1 MTKFYSNYTF
11 HGILSEKKEKPTESS
26 QITKSVNLFIVC
38 HYARCVNLTSGLAFH
53 LREGY
58 ESPYSHSKLGVSMLN
73 REQAL
78 ALLQEWHPEPHLV
91 QHALASEAVM
101 RGLAVQLGEDEE
113 LWGLTGL
120 LHDLDYPLTHDKPE
134 QHGLLGAERLEGL
147 LPEPALHAIRAHNGE
162 MTGVL
167 PESTFDF
174 ALRCGET
181 VTGLVVTAALVRPSG
196 MEGMQV
202 SSLKKKMKDKAFAA
216 SVNRDCIRQCVQA
229 GVDLDTFLALAIRS
243 MSAIDAELGLRK
255 TA

>member
-1 MTKFYSNYTF
+1 MTEFYTNNTF
-11 HGILSEKKEKPTESS
+11 HGILCGKRKGPT
-26 QITKSVNLFIVC
+26 TPDRTTNGVNLFTFR
-38 HYARCVNLTSGLAFH
+38 HYARRVNLAAGLAFH
-53 LREGY
+53 PREGY
-58 ESPYSHSKLGVSMLN
+58 DTSYFLSKLGVLMLN

-101 RGLAVQLGEDEE
+101 RELAAHLGEDED
-113 LWGLTGL
+113 LWGITGL
-120 LHDLDYPLTHDKPE
+120 LHDLDYPLTHDRPE
-134 QHGLLGAERLEGL
+134 QHGLAGAERLEGL

-181 VTGLVVTAALVRPSG
+181 VTGLVITAALVRPSG
-196 MEGMQV
+196 MEDMQV

-216 SVNRDCIRQCVQA
+216 SVNRDCIRQCTQA
-229 GVDLDTFLALAIRS
+229 GLELDTFLALAIR
-243 MSAIDAELGLRK
+243 AIGGIDEELGLKK